1 MEPDLFYR
9 ACDELGL
16 LVIQDMP
23 SLTADG
29 SKQPNATHQAEFQRQ
44 LEILINEHRS
54 YPSIGVWVRDG
65 RLLSSFPFPTSRKAN
80 TVLNSLFTM
89 KAGDS
94 LAGLHTLKKS
104 SLKSFVLLILQGS
117 LTQLLAGMT
126 TALVTFQ

>member
-23 SLTADG
+23 SLTADA
-29 SKQPNATHQAEFQRQ
+29 SKPPNATHQAEFQRQ
-44 LEILINEHRS
+44 LEILINEHKS
-54 YPSIGVWVRDG
+54 YPSIGVWVRNG
-65 RLLSSFPFPTSRKAN
+65 RLLPSLPSPTFKKAN

-89 KAGDS
+89 KVGDS
-94 LAGLHTLKKS
+94 LAGHHTLKKN
-104 SLKSFVLLILQGS
+104 SLRSFVLSILRGS
-117 LTQLLAGMT
+117 STRLLAGVT